1 MSEQP
6 AARRPFTSSAEGSEG
21 STTTT
26 VPPEVTAPHTIQEF
40 QHGYEE
46 EQRLRGF
53 RSGCG
58 FVTATWGLRCPRCG
72 KSDLVEFQLSGKGV
86 VAAFTL
92 QTVPSDEF
100 VNEAP
105 YAYVLVELDEGGRI
119 SGWMPSV
126 RSETDLSVGD
136 RVHWVVSYKPGV
148 QFERDTA
155 PSAPGR

>member
-1 MSEQP
+1 VNG
-6 AARRPFTSSAEGSEG
+6 GSV
-21 STTTT
+21 TPTL
-26 VPPEVTAPHTIQEF
+26 PPEPTAAHTIQEF

-72 KSDLVEFQLSGKGV
+72 QADLREATLSGKGR
-86 VAAFTL
+86 VAALTL
-92 QTVPSDEF
+92 QNVPSDEF

-105 YAYVLVELDEGGRI
+105 YAYVLVDLDEGGRI

-126 RSETDLSVGD
+126 RAETDLSVGD
-136 RVHWVVSYKPGV
+136 RVRWVASYKPGV
-148 QFERDTA
+148 QFEKDTSV
-155 PSAPGR
+155 SAEPRR

>member
-1 MSEQP
+1 MTTPSPEP
-6 AARRPFTSSAEGSEG
+6 SAA
-21 STTTT
+21 
-26 VPPEVTAPHTIQEF
+26 HTIQEY

-53 RSGCG
+53 RSSCG

-72 KSDLVEFQLSGKGV
+72 KLDLEEFLLSGKGV

-92 QTVPSDEF
+92 QTVPADEF
-100 VNEAP
+100 VNDAP

-126 RSETDLSVGD
+126 RTEKDLAVGD
-136 RVHWVVSYKPGV
+136 RVHWVPSYKPGV
-148 QFERDTA
+148 QFQKDETTA
-155 PSAPGR
+155 TT